1 MVKITRTVHV
11 AHDKGHLLGGLLH
24 YITVA
29 SNHAAK
35 GYRRGIRGRELYNLA
50 THRTKVY
57 QARFADYIIVDVR
70 GSHKAWRTNQL
81 ADPHARAPHYRNPV
95 AQTDYFELAFDE
107 SSRRW
112 DGSPAIHVAIYGMG
126 RQDRAWMAFRVPPY
140 VVKQLA
146 EQDVVPKT
154 VKLTRDEIY
163 VTYEKTV
170 PDRQPT
176 TWAGVDMNADN
187 NTYALLDGTVIV
199 KRNDFRKQYNAA
211 CSKILKVWRR
221 NDVRVMANQQKKAWT
236 TYHNRVKNAINV
248 EARQMANA
256 GYGPGYEQLKTN
268 KLYTKNGRMAPYVRG
283 KLKTTL
289 NTGQRRRALVCAA
302 ESAGLPHVG
311 VDPAGTS
318 ANCLMC
324 GNKLKRSSRQ
334 SRGRRDLWCR
344 PCKAIRE
351 RDANAGANIL
361 FRTVTALIPDYTGR
375 DGSARVTLP
384 AMLAMLR
391 GAIGAPG
398 MSRRQNHT
406 LTNILRLLEGRNAGA
421 DWRLPGA
428 HKPGRRNP
436 AGGKSAGGPG
446 VGDHGRNGPEPPNA
460 AKLCVCA

>member
-1 MVKITRTVHV
+1 M
-11 AHDKGHLLGGLLH
+11 
-24 YITVA
+24 
-29 SNHAAK
+29 
-35 GYRRGIRGRELYNLA
+35 
-50 THRTKVY
+50 
-57 QARFADYIIVDVR
+57 R

-211 CSKILKVWRR
+211 CSKILKVGRR

-236 TYHNRVKNAINV
+236 TYRNRVKNAINV

-256 GYGPGYEQLKTN
+256 GYGLGYEQLKTN

-283 KLKTTL
+283 KLKTSL
-289 NTGQRRRALVCAA
+289 NTGRRRRALVCAA

-334 SRGRRDLWCR
+334 SRGRRDLWCQ

-361 FRTVTALIPDYTGR
+361 FRTVTALILDYTGR

-406 LTNILRLLEGRNAGA
+406 LTNILRLLEGRSAGA

-446 VGDHGRNGPEPPNA
+446 VGDHGRNGPGPPNA